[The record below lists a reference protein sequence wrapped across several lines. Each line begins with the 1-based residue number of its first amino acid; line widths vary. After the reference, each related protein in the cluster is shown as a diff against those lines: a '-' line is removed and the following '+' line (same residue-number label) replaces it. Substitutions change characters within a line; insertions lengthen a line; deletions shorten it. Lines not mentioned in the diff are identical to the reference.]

1 MKKNTLS
8 IIVTLL
14 LFPGFRL
21 FAQQEAGSPKLKDVQ
36 PASIWVPSP
45 VKVDG
50 KLSEWNNSFQA
61 YNKAT
66 KLYYTLANDDKN
78 IYLAIKSTDVQ
89 NNAKIIAGGITFT
102 LNTDDKKKEK
112 DAFSLTY
119 PVRPARGPGGPGG
132 PNAAGVTRVVVGGGG
147 GDNVRIDVRGF
158 GGPGNTFTVDSAMIK
173 AAHERTIAAAKE
185 IKVFGFKDIADSLIS
200 IYNEYGIKAAI
211 GYDDKGNF
219 TYELAIPLNAL
230 SLSVDNAKEF
240 AYNVKVNGLQLMM
253 RMNMDGGGPGGGGR
267 DGGGGGGGFGGG
279 GGGGGGFPGGGNVSF
294 GGPGGGNNSFQDMI
308 SPSDFWEE
316 YTLSKKQ

>member
-1 MKKNTLS
+1 MKTHTL
-8 IIVTLL
+8 IITSLL
-14 LFPGFRL
+14 LLPGFRL
-21 FAQQEAGSPKLKDVQ
+21 LAQQEAGSPKLKDVQ
-36 PASIWVPSP
+36 PASIWAPSP

-78 IYLAIKSTDVQ
+78 IYLAIKSTDAP
-89 NNAKIIAGGITFT
+89 NNSKIIAGGITFT

-119 PVRPARGPGGPGG
+119 PVRPARSPGGPGG

-147 GDNVRIDVRGF
+147 DNVRIDVRGF
-158 GGPGNTFTVDSAMIK
+158 GGGNGAFTVDSAMIK

-219 TYELAIPLNAL
+219 TYELAVPLKAL

-240 AYNVKVNGLQLMM
+240 AYNVKVNGLQIMM
-253 RMNMDGGGPGGGGR
+253 RMNPDGGGPGGGGR
-267 DGGGGGGGFGGG
+267 DGGGGGGGFAG
-279 GGGGGGFPGGGNVSF
+279 GGGGGGFPGGGNVTF

-308 SPSDFWEE
+308 SPSDFWGK
-316 YTLSKKQ
+316 YTLAKKQ